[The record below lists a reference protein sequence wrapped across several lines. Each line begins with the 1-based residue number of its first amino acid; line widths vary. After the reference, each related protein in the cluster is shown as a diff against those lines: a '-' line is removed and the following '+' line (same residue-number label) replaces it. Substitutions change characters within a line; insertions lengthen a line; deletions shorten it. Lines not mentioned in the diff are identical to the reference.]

1 MANVRFTVTR
11 DLPLPATIVFDELVD
26 WKGHA
31 NWVPLTRVEILS
43 GDGGPGTEFVATSG
57 LGPLALPDRMR
68 VDELDPVARTV
79 RITKIG
85 PVLTGTVRLS
95 VTSTGDSSSRLEWFE
110 DIRVPVLP
118 QFLAK
123 PVARGR
129 PSGLQHVDH
138 QDGEAAPGRLNRQAD
153 TSSIMPSRAM
163 VTGMEVSAS
172 SMMRS
177 RASSFRNGPWWN
189 STRWRAWT
197 SSAKATASAT
207 VA

>member
-11 DLPLPATIVFDELVD
+11 DLPLSAGVVFDELID

-31 NWVPLTRVEILS
+31 NWVPLTRVEIIS

-68 VDELDPVARTV
+68 VDELDAEAMTV

-85 PVLTGTVRLS
+85 PVLTGQVNLS
-95 VTSTGDSSSRLEWFE
+95 VTSTGDATSRLAWVE

-123 PVARGR
+123 PVA
-129 PSGLQHVDH
+129 
-138 QDGEAAPGRLNRQAD
+138 AAARQGFN
-153 TSSIMPSRAM
+153 TSITRMAKLI
-163 VTGMEVSAS
+163 
-172 SMMRS
+172 RS
-177 RASSFRNGPWWN
+177 
-189 STRWRAWT
+189 T
-197 SSAKATASAT
+197 
-207 VA
+207 

>member
-11 DLPLPATIVFDELVD
+11 DLPLPAQTVFDELVD

-68 VDELDPVARTV
+68 VDELDPDARTV

-85 PVLTGTVRLS
+85 PVLTGAVHLS
-95 VTSTGDSSSRLEWFE
+95 VTSTGDRSSRLEWVE

-123 PVARGR
+123 PVA
-129 PSGLQHVDH
+129 
-138 QDGEAAPGRLNRQAD
+138 AAARQGFN
-153 TSSIMPSRAM
+153 TSITKM
-163 VTGMEVSAS
+163 
-172 SMMRS
+172 
-177 RASSFRNGPWWN
+177 
-189 STRWRAWT
+189 
-197 SSAKATASAT
+197 AKLLLAA
-207 VA
+207 